1 MQRPGVKGSGPARRS
16 EGGRP
21 ARRREGRGQQGS
33 MKGEASKAAA
43 SLAQRGGSGETG
55 DGTPAPVETSTHSGW
70 KGPLLGFEWRETDLT
85 DILPWQRAANVVQ
98 VVTMVPQTMGQQW
111 EG

>member
-1 MQRPGVKGSGPARRS
+1 M
-16 EGGRP
+16 
-21 ARRREGRGQQGS
+21 
-33 MKGEASKAAA
+33 AA

-55 DGTPAPVETSTHSGW
+55 DGTAAPVETSTHSGW

-98 VVTMVPQTMGQQW
+98 VATMVPQTTGQQW
-111 EG
+111 EGRKVTTVQVTLNSEPGMFPNP